1 MFKKIQ
7 EQAGKI
13 LEFPPDVL
21 ENGPK
26 VTVLGQSEI
35 IIEDYDEVAGFSE
48 NEIIMQTSL
57 GKLTLQGDKLTLS
70 SIADTEIRIKG
81 RITGL
86 FFEEG

>member
-21 ENGPK
+21 DNGPK
-26 VTVLGQSEI
+26 VTVLGRSEI
-35 IIEDYDEVAGFSE
+35 IIEDYLEVTGFSDS
-48 NEIIMQTSL
+48 EITVRTSL
-57 GKLTLQGDKLTLS
+57 GKLTMQGETLVLS
-70 SIADTEIRIKG
+70 SVADMEIHIKG
-81 RITGL
+81 RISGL

>member
-21 ENGPK
+21 DNGPK

-35 IIEDYDEVAGFSE
+35 IIEEYEEVAGFSE
-48 NEIIMQTSL
+48 SEIIIQTSL
-57 GKLTLQGDKLTLS
+57 GKLTLQGNKLILS
-70 SIADTEIRIKG
+70 SVADTEIRIKG
-81 RITGL
+81 RISGL
-86 FFEEG
+86 FFGEG